1 MSKLS
6 YKGDWTSEKTYEV
19 GDVVVYSDG
28 VVYYLQ
34 RPTLTGSTPH
44 DTRCWGRLQAP
55 LAACVLMFHDM
66 FSGLLS
72 DVAETK
78 DVVDAVIFDNKT
90 IILDSSTEASTKKYA
105 ITVDDEDG
113 LAATEI
119 EEEGGES

>member
-34 RPTLTGSTPH
+34 RPTLNGSTPH

-55 LAACVLMFHDM
+55 LAACVLMFHEM
-66 FSGLLS
+66 LSGLS
-72 DVAETK
+72 DAVNG
-78 DVVDAVIFDNKT
+78 VIFDSKT
-90 IILDSSTEASTKKYA
+90 LILDSSTESSTKKYA

-119 EEEGGES
+119 EEDGE

>member
-34 RPTLTGSTPH
+34 RPTLNGSTPH

-55 LAACVLMFHDM
+55 LAACVLMFHEV
-66 FSGLLS
+66 LS
-72 DVAETK
+72 EIGC
-78 DVVDAVIFDNKT
+78 VVFDPKT
-90 IILDSSTEASTKKYA
+90 LILASSTEDSSKRYA

-113 LAATEI
+113 LEATEI
-119 EEEGGES
+119 EDGE